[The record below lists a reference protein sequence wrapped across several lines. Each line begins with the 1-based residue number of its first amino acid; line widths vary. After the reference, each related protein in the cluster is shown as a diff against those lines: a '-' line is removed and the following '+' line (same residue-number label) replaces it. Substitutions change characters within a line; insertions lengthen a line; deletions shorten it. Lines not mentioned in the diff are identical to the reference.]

1 MKNNIVEALT
11 IYSKEGSPDTLRT
24 QLLQKLNWDSD
35 SFSQADYIKARAL
48 GLTISEARDAIKLAS
63 FLKTE
68 GAERLLKAI
77 PGISLKYRRK
87 NESEEP
93 PLKKKRP
100 L

>member
-1 MKNNIVEALT
+1 
-11 IYSKEGSPDTLRT
+11 
-24 QLLQKLNWDSD
+24 
-35 SFSQADYIKARAL
+35 L